1 MAAALAPWDLRDL
14 TPFSAE
20 YLSGFDAE
28 YYQVELAQG
37 FDEARGIMDGTIRE
51 TVRRDIGG
59 DHQQIDVV
67 RSQYENIR
75 FKYILLPIWIS
86 AYRFR
91 ARSFRF
97 LVNGRTGEVQGE
109 RPWSWIKITLTVL
122 TILAAIGLI
131 IWFANSR

>member
-1 MAAALAPWDLRDL
+1 ML
-14 TPFSAE
+14 
-20 YLSGFDAE
+20 
-28 YYQVELAQG
+28 QVELAQG

-51 TVRRDIGG
+51 SVRRDIGG

-86 AYRFR
+86 AYRFGPR
-91 ARSFRF
+91 TFRF

-109 RPWSWIKITLTVL
+109 RPWSVWKIIFFSLACIAVIAGII
-122 TILAAIGLI
+122 ILV
-131 IWFANSR
+131 NNK